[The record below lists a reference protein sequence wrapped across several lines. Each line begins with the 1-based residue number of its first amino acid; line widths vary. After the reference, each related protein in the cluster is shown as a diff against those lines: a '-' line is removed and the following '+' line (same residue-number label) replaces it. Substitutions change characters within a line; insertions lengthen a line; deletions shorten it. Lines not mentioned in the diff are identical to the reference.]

1 MKKYILLNEV
11 YINEVISIKNLIL
24 SARDESQDHEEEIN
38 DVNVNV
44 ERSQDV
50 VLGRDGEL
58 VLATKHEL
66 RVEDEI
72 HRE

>member
-1 MKKYILLNEV
+1 MK
-11 YINEVISIKNLIL
+11 VISIKNLIL

-58 VLATKHEL
+58 VLSTKHEL

>member
-1 MKKYILLNEV
+1 MKG
-11 YINEVISIKNLIL
+11 SQSKNLIL
-24 SARDESQDHEEEIN
+24 SARDKSQDHEEEIN

-44 ERSQDV
+44 EGSQDV
-50 VLGRDGEL
+50 VLGRNGEL